1 MEIVVILLLIV
12 LNGVFSMSEIAI
24 VSSRRTRLEQEAKED
39 RPGATA
45 ALQLASEPNTFLST
59 VQIGMTLIGI
69 VTGVFGGARIARRLS
84 PLVGE
89 VPLLA
94 PYRESIALAL
104 VVLVITFLSLVIGE
118 LVPKRIGMHSPER
131 VARLVARPMNGL
143 SRMTRP
149 FVWLLSRSTELILKM
164 LRLRPAAEPP
174 VTEEE
179 VRSLIGDGT
188 RSGVFEEI
196 EQDIV
201 ERVFTLSDRNVG
213 SVMRSRLDLNWLN
226 VEDPPAASLA
236 AIAEASQDVFVLARG
251 RIDEVVGVVST
262 RMILSV
268 VLARQPLHLAALAE
282 KPLFVPGSM
291 DAFRAL
297 ELLKG
302 NRVPAAVV
310 VDEFGTVQGLVT
322 LSDLFTAMVGE
333 ADGGNREE
341 RAIVPREDGSY
352 LVDALLPLDEFIHYF
367 AVPAMA
373 EGERTGF
380 HTVGGLVIHLAR
392 QLPQTGDQF
401 TWHGYRLEVL
411 DMDNNRVDKVLVAAP
426 EGSKE

>member
-12 LNGVFSMSEIAI
+12 LNGVFSMSEIAV
-24 VSSRRTRLEQEAKED
+24 VSSRKTRLEQEAKED

-45 ALQLASEPNTFLST
+45 ALQLANEPNTFLST

-69 VTGVFGGARIARRLS
+69 VTGVFGGARIARRIA
-84 PLVGE
+84 PLLAE

-94 PYRESIALAL
+94 PYRQSIALAL

-131 VARLVARPMNGL
+131 IARLVARPMNLL
-143 SRMTRP
+143 SRVTRP
-149 FVWLLSRSTELILKM
+149 FVWLLSRSTELILKV
-164 LRLRPAAEPP
+164 LRLRPAAEAA

-179 VRSLIGDGT
+179 VRSLIGDCT
-188 RSGVFEEI
+188 RNGVFEEI

-201 ERVFTLSDRNVG
+201 ERVFSLSDRKVG

-226 VEDPPAASLA
+226 VEDPPDASLA
-236 AIAEASQDVFVLARG
+236 AIAGSNQDIFLLARG
-251 RIDEVVGVVST
+251 HIDQVAGVVST
-262 RMILSV
+262 RMIL
-268 VLARQPLHLAALAE
+268 AALLGGKPLRLADIAE
-282 KPLFVPGSM
+282 KPLFVPQSM

-302 NRVPAAVV
+302 SPVPAAVV

-322 LSDLFTAMVGE
+322 LGDLFTAMVGE
-333 ADGGNREE
+333 ADGGNGEE
-341 RAIVPREDGSY
+341 KAIVPREDGSY

-367 AVPAMA
+367 AVPDMA

-380 HTVGGLVIHLAR
+380 HTVGGLLIHLAR
-392 QLPQTGDQF
+392 EIPKTGDQF
-401 TWHGYRLEVL
+401 TWHGYRLEVM
-411 DMDNNRVDKVLVAAP
+411 DMDSNRVDKILVAAL
-426 EGSKE
+426 EA

>member
-1 MEIVVILLLIV
+1 
-12 LNGVFSMSEIAI
+12 
-24 VSSRRTRLEQEAKED
+24 
-39 RPGATA
+39 
-45 ALQLASEPNTFLST
+45 LQLASEPNTFLST

-69 VTGVFGGARIARRLS
+69 VTGVFGGARIARRVA
-84 PLVGE
+84 PLLAE

-131 VARLVARPMNGL
+131 IARLVARPMNLL
-143 SRMTRP
+143 SRATRP
-149 FVWLLSRSTELILKM
+149 FVWLLSQSTEWILKL
-164 LRLRPAAEPP
+164 LRLRPAPEAP

-201 ERVFTLSDRNVG
+201 ERVFTLSDRKVG
-213 SVMRSRLDLNWLN
+213 SVMRSRLDLNWLD

-236 AIAEASQDVFVLARG
+236 AIAEANQDIFLLARG
-251 RIDEVVGVVST
+251 RIDQVEGVVST
-262 RMILSV
+262 RMILAA
-268 VLARQPLHLAALAE
+268 VLGNQPLHLAGIAE
-282 KPLFVPGSM
+282 KPLFVPQSM

-297 ELLKG
+297 ELLRDR
-302 NRVPAAVV
+302 RVPAAVV

-322 LSDLFTAMVGE
+322 LSDLFAAMVGE
-333 ADGGNREE
+333 ADDGSREE
-341 RAIVPREDGSY
+341 KGIVAREDGSY
-352 LVDALLPLDEFIHYF
+352 LVDGLLPLDEFIHYF
-367 AVPAMA
+367 EVPAA
-373 EGERTGF
+373 ADGERNGF
-380 HTVGGLVIHLAR
+380 HTVGGLLIHLAR
-392 QLPQTGDQF
+392 EMPKTGDQF

-411 DMDNNRVDKVLVAAP
+411 DMDSNRIDKILVAGL
-426 EGSKE
+426 EE